1 MGKPLLVIAIS
12 DESYLSP
19 LVVGLAV
26 KLYETADIEVISDT
40 AYFEEFF
47 TCPRKID
54 LLITDETFHRADL
67 KCHSI
72 QRTVVLSEEMAEDA
86 QEDCNTHITDG
97 RQVAYIF
104 KYLNLPVLISSII
117 PREWI
122 EIKTQGAVTQ
132 IIAVTAAEGGA
143 GCTTV
148 AMGIAACLKQSLKR
162 VLFVSARTL
171 QDFQSVLQNRTPLS
185 IRGCS
190 GLRAAT
196 PKVYY
201 DLKQEIQK
209 EWFSFLP
216 ALPSSRYS
224 LNITEKSLGT
234 FLQAAQKS
242 GEYDAIIVDIG
253 NELTPGNIELLDL
266 ASKVLVIT
274 RQAESSAAKLEMLL
288 HNINCSDSERFH
300 FVCNQYD
307 MARSNALTNG
317 AFSGSVKIEEYISEF
332 KERETVGVKELAK
345 NSDLQKIAYA
355 LM

>member
-122 EIKTQGAVTQ
+122 ETKTQGAVTQ

-148 AMGIAACLKQSLKR
+148 AMGIAACLKQSLKPISTLR
-162 VLFVSARTL
+162 IGGTALYKAENIRT
-171 QDFQSVLQNRTPLS
+171 SMWTAS
-185 IRGCS
+185 TCG
-190 GLRAAT
+190 AT
-196 PKVYY
+196 
-201 DLKQEIQK
+201 
-209 EWFSFLP
+209 
-216 ALPSSRYS
+216 
-224 LNITEKSLGT
+224 G
-234 FLQAAQKS
+234 
-242 GEYDAIIVDIG
+242 
-253 NELTPGNIELLDL
+253 
-266 ASKVLVIT
+266 
-274 RQAESSAAKLEMLL
+274 AESTKML
-288 HNINCSDSERFH
+288 RFWW
-300 FVCNQYD
+300 QL
-307 MARSNALTNG
+307 R
-317 AFSGSVKIEEYISEF
+317 
-332 KERETVGVKELAK
+332 
-345 NSDLQKIAYA
+345 
-355 LM
+355 